1 MPPEGRS
8 PAGPGDPEEGSGL
21 SPLPV
26 CDFHV
31 HTIHSDGDLGPA
43 ELARRAFVKGYEL
56 LGISDHVD
64 QSNIEAAIEAALK
77 ASRSLS
83 GAIGP
88 VILAGAELT
97 HVPPRQIADMV
108 KSARRLG
115 ADYVVVHG
123 ESAVEPVAPD
133 TNLAAIEARADIL
146 AHPGVIAPEVA
157 KLAAQKGTALEI
169 TSRRGHCLGNGL
181 VAALAREFGASLIL
195 SSDAHSPS
203 DLLTPELQ
211 MATALGAGLSYLEY
225 AALMARVRAWGLGL
239 AKSAS
244 LALSGEAPLG
254 PERERA

>member
-1 MPPEGRS
+1 MTFPSRS
-8 PAGPGDPEEGSGL
+8 PAGRGDPEEGGGF

-31 HTIHSDGDLGPA
+31 HTIHSDGELGPA
-43 ELARRAFVKGYEL
+43 ELSRRAFVKGYEL
-56 LGISDHVD
+56 LGFSDHVD
-64 QSNIEAAIEAALK
+64 QSNLEAALAAALK

-97 HVPPRQIADMV
+97 HVPPRQIADLV
-108 KSARRLG
+108 KGARQLG

-133 TNLAAIEARADIL
+133 TNLAAVEARADIL
-146 AHPGVIAPEVA
+146 AHPGIIAA
-157 KLAAQKGTALEI
+157 SLASLAARKGTALEI

-181 VAALAREFGASLIL
+181 VAVLAREAGASLIL

-211 MATALGAGLSYLEY
+211 MATALGAGLSYSEY
-225 AALMARVRAWGLGL
+225 AALMARARAWGLGL
-239 AKSAS
+239 AKSAG
-244 LALSGEAPLG
+244 LLGGQGPAG
-254 PERERA
+254 PEGERG